1 MKSSKNKEKDNLMD
15 WEIYDDKTKKKK
27 SKNNSNKINE
37 KNKVSILDQ
46 FLVIDELE
54 SQNDDKK
61 ILVNLKMIKLLFLSI
76 FNGRWLGIKWRILY
90 K

>member
-1 MKSSKNKEKDNLMD
+1 MMIKQ
-15 WEIYDDKTKKKK
+15 KKK

-61 ILVNLKMIKLLFLSI
+61 N
-76 FNGRWLGIKWRILY
+76 
-90 K
+90 

>member
-1 MKSSKNKEKDNLMD
+1 MMIKQ
-15 WEIYDDKTKKKK
+15 KKK

-76 FNGRWLGIKWRILY
+76 FNGR
-90 K
+90 

>member
-15 WEIYDDKTKKKK
+15 WEIYDDKTKKK

-37 KNKVSILDQ
+37 TNKVSILDQ

-61 ILVNLKMIKLLFLSI
+61 KLVNLKMIKLVFLSI
-76 FNGRWLGIKWRILY
+76 FNGR
-90 K
+90 

>member
-15 WEIYDDKTKKKK
+15 WEIYDDKTKKK

-37 KNKVSILDQ
+37 TNKVSILDQ

-61 ILVNLKMIKLLFLSI
+61 KLVNLKMIKLVFLSI

>member
-1 MKSSKNKEKDNLMD
+1 MMIKQ
-15 WEIYDDKTKKKK
+15 KKK

>member
-1 MKSSKNKEKDNLMD
+1 MIKQ
-15 WEIYDDKTKKKK
+15 KKK

-76 FNGRWLGIKWRILY
+76 FNGR
-90 K
+90 

>member
-1 MKSSKNKEKDNLMD
+1 M
-15 WEIYDDKTKKKK
+15 
-27 SKNNSNKINE
+27 
-37 KNKVSILDQ
+37 DQ

-61 ILVNLKMIKLLFLSI
+61 KLVNLKMIKLVFLSI

>member
-15 WEIYDDKTKKKK
+15 WEIYDDKTKKK

-76 FNGRWLGIKWRILY
+76 FNGR
-90 K
+90 

>member
-1 MKSSKNKEKDNLMD
+1 MMIKQ
-15 WEIYDDKTKKKK
+15 KKK

-61 ILVNLKMIKLLFLSI
+61 ILVNLKMIKLVFLSI
-76 FNGRWLGIKWRILY
+76 FNGR
-90 K
+90 

>member
-15 WEIYDDKTKKKK
+15 WEIYDDKTKKK

-37 KNKVSILDQ
+37 TNKVSILDQ

-76 FNGRWLGIKWRILY
+76 FNGR
-90 K
+90 